1 MEKEKK
7 RLLSITELQDVLGK
21 IPKQLTVA
29 FLAACIAFAVV
40 HAGFFD
46 DRMVSE
52 DYRHFIQTTAQRIN
66 LGRFFCFNLIT
77 DYINSWML
85 GCQACLGFA
94 LATVILVD
102 LFKVRTRIGAVVVA
116 VLMITMP
123 SLCYLFVY
131 LFSAANLGRV
141 AFLTALS
148 VWILV
153 RWRWGFLPATVIF
166 AVTLGV
172 GQNALIFE
180 AVLCSLVLL
189 RDLMLEGE
197 TFSYK
202 RLMIKAVKM
211 LIMGIVGVALYFL
224 IWKLILQITGISAAN
239 YKGINQIGS
248 FTLAQIAT
256 AVKRSYVDFKDF
268 FFGSRFFYVSRLQ
281 KIDYLLFFLTG
292 GFSVVFTCVKRPVR
306 IPGILVVLLL
316 IPLCVG
322 SIQIF
327 VPQVRTDTLMV
338 YPIIYA
344 LAFGVT
350 IAESVFPHNRLGSL
364 ASWFMLASL
373 VVTGLSH
380 YGITSGYYVKAEAYH
395 EQTMAYEN
403 RLLMRIEEA
412 PGYYE
417 GIPIAFLSNGSNDY
431 HGAEGSAYPGILND
445 RGLWYSFVGTKNNEL
460 RKTIDLI
467 SVYTGRKLKQATSA
481 QIMQVQASE
490 EAAEMPP
497 YPLDG
502 SIKVIN
508 GILTVDYVSR
518 EIAVMQV
525 DDNSVL
531 LRFVDHSDSD
541 ETETV
546 AWYVYR
552 DGVRVPELERG
563 YDRKNEHLITLTED
577 GTYTFKGFCNR
588 SGVKKSIMSSTV
600 VVEDGVISTEAGLK
614 RISQEEMNHMIKPEA
629 EVSVT
634 IYGERAVKLTMI
646 DNYLNPGP
654 EYTYAWYVY
663 RNGERLREYDRWY
676 SADSEYDL
684 ILAED
689 GEYRFKLFYRVGDVT
704 KNVISETISIGGT
717 QSGENAA

>member
-1 MEKEKK
+1 MSIEKK
-7 RLLSITELQDVLGK
+7 HILAIDRLQE
-21 IPKQLTVA
+21 A
-29 FLAACIAFAVV
+29 FLRIPRILIFAFVAACAVFFIV

-46 DRMVSE
+46 DRMVCE
-52 DYRHFIQTTAQRIN
+52 DYRHFIESSAQRIS

-77 DYINSWML
+77 AYCNSWML

-94 LATVILVD
+94 LAAVILVD
-102 LFKVRTRIGAVVVA
+102 LFKVRTKIGAVVV
-116 VLMITMP
+116 VILMITMP
-123 SLCYLFVY
+123 SMCYLFVY

-148 VWILV
+148 VWIMA

-166 AVTLGV
+166 AASLGV

-189 RDLMLEGE
+189 RDLMLERE
-197 TFSYK
+197 TFSYR

-211 LIMGIVGVALYFL
+211 LVMGIVGVALYFL
-224 IWKLILQITGISAAN
+224 VWKLILRITGTSAAN
-239 YKGINQIGS
+239 YKGMNQIGS
-248 FTLAQIAT
+248 FTLAQIVT

-281 KIDYLLFFLTG
+281 KIVYLLFFLVSG
-292 GFSVVFTCVKRPVR
+292 YSIVFACVKHPAR
-306 IPGILVVLLL
+306 IPGILVVLLSL
-316 IPLCVG
+316 PLCVG
-322 SIQIF
+322 SVQIF
-327 VPQVRTDTLMV
+327 VPQVKTDTLMV

-344 LAFGVT
+344 LVFGVT
-350 IAESVFPHNRLGSL
+350 IAESVLPQNHLGNVLSWSL
-364 ASWFMLASL
+364 LAAL
-373 VVTGLSH
+373 VVTGLSN
-380 YGITSGYYVKAEAYH
+380 YGITSAYYVKAEAYH

-403 RLLMRIEEA
+403 RLLMRIEEV

-431 HGAEGSAYPGILND
+431 HGVEGAVFHRILND
-445 RGLWYSFVGTKNNEL
+445 RGLWYSFVGTKSTEL
-460 RKTIDLI
+460 KKTIDLI
-467 SVYTGRKLKQATSA
+467 NVYTGVKLKQATSA
-481 QIMQVQASE
+481 QIAQVQGTE
-490 EAAEMPP
+490 EAADMTP
-497 YPLDG
+497 YPMDG

-508 GILTVDYVSR
+508 GILTVNYISR
-518 EIAVMQV
+518 EIVVMQV

-531 LRFVDHSDSD
+531 LKHVTRSVPD
-541 ETETV
+541 ETETI

-552 DGVRVPELERG
+552 DGTRVPELERN
-563 YDRKNEHLITLTED
+563 YNAQNEHLITLTED

-588 SGVKKSIMSSTV
+588 GGVRTSIMSSAV
-600 VVEDGVISTEAGLK
+600 VVKDGVISADTGLK
-614 RISQEEMNHMIKPEA
+614 RISQEEMNHYIKPEV

-634 IYGERAVKLTMI
+634 LYGERAVKLTMI

-676 SADSEYDL
+676 SADPEYDL

-689 GEYRFKLFYRVGDVT
+689 GEYRFKLFYRVGGVGKSVMSD
-704 KNVISETISIGGT
+704 TITIGEA
-717 QSGENAA
+717 QNNENAA